1 MNLLLRDKL
10 VRQLFG
16 GGGLF
21 GGGKS
26 PSYPTAAI
34 QQVTQKAIDD
44 TSAEG
49 KELITKVN
57 EISRDLENKINEQA
71 DALNR
76 DITAEEQQVL
86 DRIGQLEQ
94 SMNQR
99 GGQLDAGL
107 RDEINAA
114 LGSLTQAAGLLD
126 ETNRAEFQSTIDGFR
141 GEVQAAEQRF
151 DARVT
156 DATER
161 FDTGTTRELDTF
173 RDTTTSL
180 GDTFNQATRSAM
192 DEYRGLLDQA
202 GNLSPERLAQFTQAA
217 DFISQAAVRTRAD
230 MLATADPRAVELSAL
245 ADENAAAMMS
255 GRIGADVQA
264 NLARSSAMRALQGG
278 FGASSEMG
286 RGLTARDLGLT
297 SLDLQQRGVQDFERQ
312 RALNYNTRVA
322 GLQTDAGQLLAQDQA
337 MLQRR
342 GENLLDA
349 GLRTAESDRNFRGDA
364 ASRILGGALAREDTL
379 RQDRIN
385 QAGTLFGSQRGTA
398 ASTSDATLANLNQ
411 RTARQAGM
419 MATEFGTRAGL
430 AGDLFT
436 SGTNRL
442 NQQTATR
449 ANLYGDLFTTGVNT
463 AAATRSARGSA
474 AASAAGQ
481 DINTRTGVYDRVSGL
496 RANQAATMSQAY
508 HNQYMQDLKIAGERN
523 SGIGA
528 MFGMGGSMAG
538 GIAGAALGSVVPG
551 IGTVVGGMIGS
562 SLGGMA
568 GTAAG
573 GSLGYGG
580 TSGGML
586 GAQQG
591 SSMTGFLTGGFGGGS
606 GFGSLFGGSSGSQ
619 FKAPS
624 GWTPSQGSWFN
635 YS

>member
-1 MNLLLRDKL
+1 MKFLKK
-10 VRQLFG
+10 LFG
-16 GGGLF
+16 GGG
-21 GGGKS
+21 GG
-26 PSYPTAAI
+26 PSYPTAQI
-34 QQVTQKAIDD
+34 QGVTQKAIDD
-44 TSAEG
+44 TKADG
-49 KELITKVN
+49 TALIDKVN
-57 EISRDLENKINEQA
+57 EISRSLEAKINEQA

-86 DRIGQLEQ
+86 DRIGELER
-94 SMNQR
+94 SMNER

-107 RDEINAA
+107 RNEINSA

-126 ETNRAEFQSTIDGFR
+126 EQNRAEFQSTIDGFR

-151 DARVT
+151 DTRVT

-173 RDTTTSL
+173 RDTTTTL
-180 GDTFNQATRSAM
+180 GDTFNQATLGAL

-202 GNLSPERLAQFTQAA
+202 GNLSPERLSQFTKAA
-217 DFISQAAVRTRAD
+217 DFLSQAAVKTRAD

-286 RGLTARDLGLT
+286 RGLAARDLGLT
-297 SLDLQQRGVQDFERQ
+297 SLDLQRQGAALNESQRM
-312 RALNYNTRVA
+312 LNYNTRVA
-322 GLQTDAGQLLAQDQA
+322 GLQADAGQFLAQDQA

-349 GLRTAESDRNFRGDA
+349 RMRSAESDRNFRGDA

-385 QAGTLFGSQRGTA
+385 QAGTIFGSQRATA
-398 ASTSDATLANLNQ
+398 ANASDATLANLNQ
-411 RTARQAGM
+411 RTARQAGL

-430 AGDLFT
+430 AGDIYT
-436 SGTNRL
+436 SGNNRM
-442 NQQTATR
+442 NQQLATR

-463 AAATRSARGSA
+463 AATTRAAKGSA
-474 AASAAGQ
+474 AATVAGQ
-481 DINTRTGVYDRVSGL
+481 DIDTRTGVFDRVSSL
-496 RANQAATMSQAY
+496 RANQAATMAQAY
-508 HNQYMQDLKIAGERN
+508 QNEYMQNLKLAGERN

-538 GIAGAALGSVVPG
+538 GIAGAAIGSIVPG
-551 IGTVVGGMIGS
+551 IGTAVGGMIGS

-568 GTAAG
+568 GTTAA

-580 TSGGML
+580 TTGGAM

-591 SSMTGFLTGGFGGGS
+591 SSMMGFLSGGFGGGS
-606 GFGSLFGGSSGSQ
+606 GFGSLFGGGSQ

-635 YS
+635 YSS